1 MYERVLRQMR
11 ERVRLRKYVM
21 TIHAEEEMNDDDFSI
36 FDVER
41 VILTGQIIERQQVY
55 ETGERKYLVAG
66 QSEHNHGM
74 VVVGKISVTD
84 KLVVITVYREES

>member
-1 MYERVLRQMR
+1 MYERFLRQMR

-55 ETGERKYLVAG
+55 ETGEWKYLVAG
-66 QSEHNHGM
+66 RSEHGQGLI
-74 VVVGKISVTD
+74 VVGRISVTD
-84 KLVVITVYREES
+84 KLVVITVYREEE